1 MTASELE
8 RRALAL
14 LGLSAGPLLLAS
26 GSPRRRELLARI
38 GVPLVVAASN
48 VPEGDRTADESPRD
62 YVIRLAR
69 DKAGASMDRART
81 ARAHAILGAD
91 TIVELDGEVLEK
103 PVDAAEA
110 DAMLARLSGRW
121 HRVWT
126 GVAVIRV
133 ADARLVQD
141 AQSSRVRFAELSADD
156 RRLYVETGE
165 PLDKAG
171 AYGIQGIGGL
181 FIPEID
187 GDYFN
192 VMGLPLAL
200 LRRLCRE
207 LEGQPPESVER

>member
-69 DKAGASMDRART
+69 DKARSSTERARA

-91 TIVELDGEVLEK
+91 TIVELEGDVLEK

-133 ADARLVQD
+133 ADGRLVQE
-141 AQSSRVRFAELSADD
+141 AESSRVRFAELSSDD

-200 LRRLCRE
+200 LGRLCRE
-207 LEGQPPESVER
+207 LEEHPTAAVER